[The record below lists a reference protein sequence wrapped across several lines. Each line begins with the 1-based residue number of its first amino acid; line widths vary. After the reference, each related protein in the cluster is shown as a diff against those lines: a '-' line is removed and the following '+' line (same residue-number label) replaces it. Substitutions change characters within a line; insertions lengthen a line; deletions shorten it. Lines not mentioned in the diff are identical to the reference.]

1 MKIAVI
7 GANGN
12 LGARVTKQALD
23 RGHAVKGFLH
33 SVRTPDARAEFVVKS
48 LFDITREDIVDCDVL
63 ISAYGS
69 GFHADPKLNLQAFL
83 QYKELCDNS
92 DRHLIAIGGAGSLYT
107 DETHSTY
114 CYETPEHPDFLREIS
129 RNIKL
134 GIDEL
139 KKTTA
144 MNWTVV
150 CPSSFFDPEGP
161 LTGNYEIGTEGHL
174 LFNEAGESRVTY
186 NDLACAM
193 VDIAEAGSC
202 RQMQITVLTRQVP
215 S

>member
-1 MKIAVI
+1 MPQGGYPI
-7 GANGN
+7 
-12 LGARVTKQALD
+12 
-23 RGHAVKGFLH
+23 
-33 SVRTPDARAEFVVKS
+33 PPAELVVGP
-48 LFDITREDIVDCDVL
+48 F
-63 ISAYGS
+63 
-69 GFHADPKLNLQAFL
+69 
-83 QYKELCDNS
+83 
-92 DRHLIAIGGAGSLYT
+92 GG
-107 DETHSTY
+107 
-114 CYETPEHPDFLREIS
+114 
-129 RNIKL
+129 
-134 GIDEL
+134 EL

>member
-12 LGARVTKQALD
+12 LGTRVTKQALD
-23 RGHAVKGFLH
+23 RGIGVKGFIYDGE
-33 SVRTPDARAEFVVKS
+33 TPDARAEIVYKS
-48 LFDITREDIVDCDVL
+48 LFDVTAEDVADCDAVL
-63 ISAYGS
+63 SAYGS
-69 GFHADPKLNLQAFL
+69 GFKADPKLNHQAFL
-83 QYKELCDNS
+83 KYIELCDNS
-92 DRHLIAIGGAGSLYT
+92 GRHLITIGGAGSLFT
-107 DETHSTY
+107 DETHTTY

-129 RNIKL
+129 KNIKL

-139 KKTTA
+139 KKTA
-144 MNWTVV
+144 NMNWTAV

-174 LFNEAGESRVTY
+174 LFNGAGESRVTY

-193 VDIAEAGSC
+193 VDIAEADSY
-202 RQMQITVLTRQVP
+202 QKMQITVLTK
-215 S
+215 